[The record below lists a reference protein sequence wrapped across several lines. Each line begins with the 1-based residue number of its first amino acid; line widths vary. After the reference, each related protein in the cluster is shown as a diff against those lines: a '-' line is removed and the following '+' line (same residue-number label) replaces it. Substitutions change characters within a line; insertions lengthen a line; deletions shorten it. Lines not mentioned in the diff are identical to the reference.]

1 MILEWAFCSGR
12 FDKSP
17 KGARVSIAKALGH
30 AADQFDRWWRVE
42 NLVNKSLAKKQQ
54 LTGTVI
60 RLGFDFGENMF
71 ASKSADR
78 HRVGPEDANPRV
90 RA

>member
-1 MILEWAFCSGR
+1 
-12 FDKSP
+12 
-17 KGARVSIAKALGH
+17 VSIAKALCH

-60 RLGFDFGENMF
+60 RLGFDFGETCLLQSQLIVT
-71 ASKSADR
+71 A
-78 HRVGPEDANPRV
+78 
-90 RA
+90 